1 MQGIY
6 GGAEVQGAR
15 TLSNFSPDYR
25 VMRTWMR
32 LLCSLFSYIFT
43 WSSFHPRLSWSSNR
57 VTWNEPMDMHK
68 GGISDGEGKEPL
80 G

>member
-1 MQGIY
+1 
-6 GGAEVQGAR
+6 
-15 TLSNFSPDYR
+15 
-25 VMRTWMR
+25 MR

-68 GGISDGEGKEPL
+68 GGISDGESKEPL
-80 G
+80 GQMDLAIGTSTVMRGFDR